1 MSTAH
6 PLPVGELQ
14 PQSGHTRNGLNVVPA
29 ESGEEGEPGLY
40 LHLPGKGRLERDV
53 ITFDWASKRLDK
65 VTRQSE
71 RKGNKNP
78 KMEFKTLK
86 TANHRKKGAD
96 HLCRF
101 ITSYFYNSFICCL
114 LVQLA
119 LNKS

>member
-1 MSTAH
+1 MSTGL

-78 KMEFKTLK
+78 QMEFKTLK
-86 TANHRKKGAD
+86 PANHRK
-96 HLCRF
+96 LELT
-101 ITSYFYNSFICCL
+101 TSVGLSL
-114 LVQLA
+114 LGFSLVSLVLFQF
-119 LNKS
+119 NVV

>member
-1 MSTAH
+1 MSTGL

-96 HLCRF
+96 HLCWF
-101 ITSYFYNSFICCL
+101 ITSYFCNSFICCL
-114 LVQLA
+114 LVQFT